1 MFETR
6 RRRNS
11 LEALLK
17 QQTVQ
22 TGISVV
28 STTIVFPMLRPEG
41 QVADLIADLT
51 AGGANNL
58 EKTKAG
64 RL

>member
-28 STTIVFPMLRPEG
+28 SAAIVLPMLRPEG
-41 QVADLIADLT
+41 QVAHLIADLT
-51 AGGANNL
+51 AGDADNP
-58 EKTKAG
+58 EKTQAG